1 MQNSPLM
8 DVLKSGY
15 MYAISFPLNEP
26 SWLSTKPQRKP
37 PPETV
42 EIDPKIPAQTTDND
56 STKPDTTELLE
67 DEILDDDYEEDL
79 EDVDPDVVHSL
90 FGTTKTTTTRTTK
103 PEVVDDKEKDE
114 EKNILP
120 SRVTTVSPLEVTK
133 PVDPK
138 PSLAD
143 ELSEIEGSFIG
154 DESFFV
160 TTSKPEVIDDKKKD
174 EDTKVLP
181 ADISPISPVEVAKPA
196 PILPDEL
203 SEIED
208 TLFGDEKKED
218 EERI

>member
-1 MQNSPLM
+1 M
-8 DVLKSGY
+8 G
-15 MYAISFPLNEP
+15 
-26 SWLSTKPQRKP
+26 
-37 PPETV
+37 ETV
-42 EIDPKIPAQTTDND
+42 EIDPKIPAQTTDID
-56 STKPDTTELLE
+56 PTKPDTTELLE

-79 EDVDPDVVHSL
+79 EAVDPDVVHSL

-138 PSLAD
+138 PSSPD

-160 TTSKPEVIDDKKKD
+160 TTSKAEVIDDKKKD
-174 EDTKVLP
+174 EEMKVLP
-181 ADISPISPVEVAKPA
+181 ADISSVSPVEVTKPTDPA
-196 PILPDEL
+196 PFLPDEL
-203 SEIED
+203 SEIEN
-208 TLFGDEKKED
+208 T
-218 EERI
+218 

>member
-1 MQNSPLM
+1 MFCL
-8 DVLKSGY
+8 
-15 MYAISFPLNEP
+15 EP
-26 SWLSTKPQRKP
+26 IAQPQRKP
-37 PPETV
+37 PTETV
-42 EIDPKIPAQTTDND
+42 EIDPKIPAQTTDLD
-56 STKPDTTELLE
+56 SSKPDTTELIE

-103 PEVVDDKEKDE
+103 PEVVDEKEKDE

-138 PSLAD
+138 PSLPD
-143 ELSEIEGSFIG
+143 ELSENEGSFIG

-174 EDTKVLP
+174 EEMKDAAPLQAPYSESLP
-181 ADISPISPVEVAKPA
+181 QVKQN
-196 PILPDEL
+196 
-203 SEIED
+203 
-208 TLFGDEKKED
+208 
-218 EERI
+218 